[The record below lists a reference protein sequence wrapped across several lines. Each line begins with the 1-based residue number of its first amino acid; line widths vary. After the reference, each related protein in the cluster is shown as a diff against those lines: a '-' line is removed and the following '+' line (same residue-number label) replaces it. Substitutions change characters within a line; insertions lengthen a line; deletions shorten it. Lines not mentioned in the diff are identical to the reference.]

1 MSGYR
6 HTQPASRVMIVISLI
21 ILALIAVISSEQ
33 RITIVAG
40 IVALAAAFYL
50 FNSLTIEVSD
60 KDLQWYFG
68 PGILRKRVLLSD
80 IAKVEPVKL
89 PRMPGSGIG
98 YGLGGWVYFIK
109 QGDGVQIHRRDS
121 SVVTFGTDDPAGLLA
136 ALSRKQSN

>member
-21 ILALIAVISSEQ
+21 ILALIAVISSEL
-33 RITIVAG
+33 RIILVAG
-40 IVALAAAFYL
+40 IVALAVAFYL

-68 PGILRKRVLLSD
+68 PGLLRKSVLLSD

-89 PRMPGSGIG
+89 PSMSGSGIG
-98 YGLGGWVYFIK
+98 YALGGWVYFIK
-109 QGDGVQIHRRDS
+109 RGDGVRIHRSDN
-121 SVVTFGTDDPAGLLA
+121 SVVTFGTDDQAGLLA